1 MVAKIDDVLKVN
13 LVLVGTM
20 LLRAQEQRDCFQQK
34 IGTEIVSAGIL
45 IEKVGNAQES
55 TGHVLQ
61 IPKDRISLECSDFR
75 TTINRDYPHSTELT
89 RFAEVIDYAISCSA
103 DNMKPITAFGF
114 NTSLTFDNDS
124 DVPAIRYI
132 ADRFFSS
139 RLPSDDD
146 SLLVG
151 GYGKLIFRSKEYQST
166 FTVEPRR
173 GDTTTTKVFLDI
185 NRHFDHGDCPRGERL
200 VENLESLWAD
210 AHALVNRIEANVSC

>member
-1 MVAKIDDVLKVN
+1 MAAEVDDVLKVN

-20 LLRAQEQRDCFQQK
+20 LLRTQEQRDAFQQK
-34 IGTEIVSAGIL
+34 IGTEIMSSGVL
-45 IEKVGNAQES
+45 IEKVGNAQEF

-75 TTINRDYPHSTELT
+75 TAINRDYPRFDEID
-89 RFAEVIDYAISCSA
+89 RFADVIDYAISCSA

-124 DVPAIRYI
+124 NIPAIRYI

-146 SLLVG
+146 SHLVG
-151 GYGKLIFRSKEYQST
+151 GFGKLIFRSNEYQST

-185 NRHFDHGDCPRGERL
+185 NRHFDHGHCPRGEEL
-200 VENLESLWAD
+200 VQNLESLWTD
-210 AHALVNRIEANVSC
+210 AHALVNRIEANVFC